1 MLEVDATRGE
11 PSEMRARRS
20 AARQNQRRRSKR
32 FLCIGIIAGCSLCLA
47 ACKHGPSAAELR
59 GAQYMIRNVEFVGV
73 ERFKPAELHA
83 YLELRP
89 RQWLPPRRYWF
100 YEGLIPSDVARLE
113 SVYHAHGYYEA
124 QVVDVRVQRI
134 ERRRQ
139 DLVDLVFVIDEGPL
153 TRVGEVVVRWPEGPP
168 PGPPRSQRG
177 APLRRAPAVD
187 PERVSDQVVIAAG
200 EAFEVERMN
209 ASRAALRDHLR
220 GIGHPFAAVEDHA
233 LVDRAAQTANVEFE
247 VRPGPFM
254 RIGTISITGLS
265 TVPERPVRAQLESA
279 IGKPYSPALI
289 EGLEQR
295 AYGLGVF
302 STVSIA
308 TQPAE
313 VAAGTG
319 TVDLEVAVRESDPQR
334 VRLGFALGF
343 EPNRWTQRVS
353 ARYIHQN
360 LFRQLYQI
368 RLTGRAGYA
377 ELPNLFNPLAH
388 GPTAELDLHVEKQG
402 LLEKYLVW
410 TLDPRIELGIEQG
423 YQFWTGEHRFGVSR
437 FFTRWF
443 QLRLSHTLRYVD
455 FFSVSSTLRGE
466 TEGQT
471 FLGLDFRDPYIIS
484 YLGATATLFAVDT
497 IAAPTNGAVLEL
509 EYRVAG
515 GPLGGQYDFQELT
528 PVVRGYW
535 RPIERL
541 QLAARVRLGLIFPFG
556 DQPGAPID
564 MRRYLGGGDTVRGWG
579 LRRLAPR
586 IDDCEPG
593 QDPRTGACESIPI
606 GGNTSVLGNFEL
618 RVRTYKQLWVAGFV
632 DGGDVQSEVAAFVPA
647 QWNYSAGGGLRYDS
661 PIGKF
666 RLDVGVRLNATLLSE
681 GERIWAVHL
690 GLGESF

>member
-1 MLEVDATRGE
+1 MPEIDASRA
-11 PSEMRARRS
+11 PPIDAARR
-20 AARQNQRRRSKR
+20 RQRSTGRRGAGR
-32 FLCIGIIAGCSLCLA
+32 LGCAGVLAGCSLWLA
-47 ACKHGPSAAELR
+47 ACKHGPSAGELR
-59 GAQYMIRNVEFVGV
+59 GAQYQIRKVEFEGV
-73 ERFKPAELHA
+73 ERFEPAQLHP

-100 YEGLIPSDVARLE
+100 YEGLIPSDVERLE

-124 QVVDVRVQRI
+124 QVVDVRVDPVA
-134 ERRRQ
+134 RRRRDQ
-139 DLVDLVFVIDEGPL
+139 VDLVFVIDEGPL
-153 TRVGEVVVRWPEGPP
+153 TRVDEVVIRWPEGPP

-177 APLRRAPAVD
+177 APLRRAPPVD
-187 PERVSDQVVIAAG
+187 PQRVSDQVVLSAG
-200 EAFEVERMN
+200 DPFEIEQMN
-209 ASRAALRDHLR
+209 ASSAALRDHLR
-220 GIGHPFAAVEDHA
+220 RIGHPFAEVDEHA
-233 LVDRAAQTANVEFE
+233 LVDRAARSAALEFE

-254 RIGTISITGLS
+254 RIGAVSITGLS
-265 TVPERPVRAQLESA
+265 TVPERPVRNLLEDA

-295 AYGLGVF
+295 VYGLDVF

-308 TQPAE
+308 TRPATVE
-313 VAAGTG
+313 AGIG
-319 TVDLEVAVRESDPQR
+319 TLALELAVRESDPQR
-334 VRLGFALGF
+334 VRLGLALGF
-343 EPNRWTQRVS
+343 EPNRWTQRFS
-353 ARYIHQN
+353 ARYVHQN
-360 LFRQLYQI
+360 LFRQLYQV

-377 ELPNLFNPLAH
+377 ELPNAFNPIAH
-388 GPTAELDLHVEKQG
+388 GPTAELDFHVEKQG

-455 FFSVSSTLRGE
+455 FFSVSSSLRGQDQ
-466 TEGQT
+466 QT
-471 FLGLDFRDPYIIS
+471 FLGFDFRDPYIIS
-484 YLGATATLFAVDT
+484 YLGVTATLFAVDM
-497 IAAPTNGAVLEL
+497 IAAPTNGAVLQL

-515 GPLGGQYDFQELT
+515 GPLGGQYDFHELR

-541 QLAARVRLGLIFPFG
+541 ALAARAQIGLIFPFG

-593 QDPRTGACESIPI
+593 QDPQTGACDSIPI
-606 GGNTSVLGNFEL
+606 GGNSSVLANFEV
-618 RVRTYKQLWVAGFV
+618 RVRTWRQLWIAGFV
-632 DGGDVQSEVAAFVPA
+632 DAGDVQSEPATFVPA

-666 RLDVGVRLNATLLSE
+666 RLDLGVRLNATPLSA
-681 GERIWAVHL
+681 GEPVWALHL